1 MAKHRI
7 LIISILLIVINLIV
21 ATNESNARKCAA
33 WRCHISGKI
42 IDGLTNKPIER
53 ALVEVYIDK
62 AKIPVKKY
70 YRKENYEDISTSLS
84 GYYEGIFFIS
94 SYNDYIILFTCDKT
108 PKQYEIE
115 IKKDGYKTKR
125 VTGSILKQQPN
136 QSEKKY
142 DFMISAPIITLQP
155 L

>member
-33 WRCHISGKI
+33 WRCHISGKV

-62 AKIPVKKY
+62 AKIPVSKY
-70 YRKENYEDISTSLS
+70 YRKENYEDISTSLN
-84 GYYEGIFFIS
+84 GYYEGVFFIS
-94 SYNDYIILFTCDKT
+94 SYNDYIILFTCDKI

-115 IKKDGYKTKR
+115 VKKDGYKTIR
-125 VTGSILKQQPN
+125 TSGNILKQQPN
-136 QSEKKY
+136 QSEKY
-142 DFMISAPIITLQP
+142 DFIISAPIITLQP